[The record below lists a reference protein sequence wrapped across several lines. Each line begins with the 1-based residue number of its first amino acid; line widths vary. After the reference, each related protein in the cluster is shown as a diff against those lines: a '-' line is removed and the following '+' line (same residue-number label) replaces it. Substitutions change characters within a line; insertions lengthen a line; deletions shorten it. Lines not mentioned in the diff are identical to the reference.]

1 MNACTMLLAIHLL
14 FPCIKC
20 SVWLFASCIVQ
31 TFIINRSGAIPDEAT
46 SNSPPLH
53 TNACRANN
61 TQIGAF
67 VSSSGELLIVVRFV
81 GETLRATDLQYKQL
95 TF

>member
-1 MNACTMLLAIHLL
+1 MNACTMLLAIHLS

-20 SVWLFASCIVQ
+20 SAWSFASCIVQ
-31 TFIINRSGAIPDEAT
+31 TFIIDAT

-61 TQIGAF
+61 KQIGAF
-67 VSSSGELLIVVRFV
+67 VSSSGELLVVRFQKESRTKGSKFAPFIFRNWSWV
-81 GETLRATDLQYKQL
+81 
-95 TF
+95 